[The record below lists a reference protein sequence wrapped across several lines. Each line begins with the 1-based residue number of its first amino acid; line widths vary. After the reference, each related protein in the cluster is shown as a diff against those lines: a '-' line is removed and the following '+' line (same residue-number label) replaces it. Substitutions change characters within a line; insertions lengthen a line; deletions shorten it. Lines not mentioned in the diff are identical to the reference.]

1 MKRIKAIVVTA
12 ILVITGFSV
21 QTANAT
27 VEIPEYVSFKVKGLS
42 LKSKI
47 MTAKQIKFIQK
58 KVQANPYYTEGN
70 CWVNYGSAVS
80 ESNVDKAEKLA
91 DKVCRE
97 IEKADKHYDASSDL
111 NSSDDSISPK
121 AIEIY
126 FSLEYPRILRYYD
139 PAASGDVPT
148 NSSPVLYNKKITVSA
163 KPENLENR
171 GLEFLGWTAKT
182 QGAGKL
188 YLPGDKIAIKNP
200 KWLYAKWD
208 GYTIEV
214 MVTDIGE
221 IGLGHVGFN
230 YKSPYNNNFTRELLG
245 LVENQA
251 FEVGGTEGAEQIW
264 FTAPG
269 NVSSES
275 LVSTGDIS
283 ATYMGSATCGWALDY
298 QECTMWYL
306 TATGD
311 GILTYDAVPIM

>member
-1 MKRIKAIVVTA
+1 MKKFKAIVVTA
-12 ILVITGFSV
+12 ILVVTGFSV

-27 VEIPEYVSFKVKGLS
+27 VDIPEYVSFKVKGLS

-58 KVQANPYYTEGN
+58 KVQANPYYTYGN
-70 CWVNYGSAVS
+70 CWVNYGSAVL
-80 ESNVDKAEKLA
+80 ESTVDKAEKLA

-97 IEKADKHYDASSDL
+97 IEKADKHYDASTDGYSL
-111 NSSDDSISPK
+111 DDSISPK

-126 FSLEYPRILRYYD
+126 FSLEDPRTLKYYD
-139 PAASGDVPT
+139 SAASGDVPT

-171 GLEFLGWTAKT
+171 GLEFLGWTAKNE
-182 QGAGKL
+182 GAGKL

-200 KWLYAKWD
+200 KWLYAKWA
-208 GYTIEV
+208 GYNID
-214 MVTDIGE
+214 VTVIDIGDV
-221 IGLGHVGFN
+221 GLGHVGFN
-230 YKSPYNNNFTRELLG
+230 FKSPYNNNLKTELLG
-245 LVENQA
+245 LVENQG

-269 NVSSES
+269 TVASES

-283 ATYMGSATCGWALDY
+283 ATYMGQATCGWALDY
-298 QECTMWYL
+298 QECTIWYV
-306 TATGD
+306 TAIGD
-311 GILTYDAVPIM
+311 GTLTYEVTPII

>member
-58 KVQANPYYTEGN
+58 KVQANPYYTEGE

-97 IEKADKHYDASSDL
+97 IEKADKHYDASTDGYSL
-111 NSSDDSISPK
+111 DDSISPK

-126 FSLEYPRILRYYD
+126 FNLEYPRILRYYD

-148 NSSPVLYNKKITVSA
+148 TSSPVLYNKKITVSA

-230 YKSPYNNNFTRELLG
+230 YKSPYNNNFTTELLG

>member
-12 ILVITGFSV
+12 ILVVTGFSV

-27 VEIPEYVSFKVKGLS
+27 VDIPEYVSFKVKGLS

-47 MTAKQIKFIQK
+47 LTAKQSKFIQK
-58 KVQANPYYTEGN
+58 KVKANPYYTAGN

-80 ESNVDKAEKLA
+80 DSNLDKAEKLA
-91 DKVCRE
+91 AKVCRE
-97 IEKADKHYDASSDL
+97 IEKADKHYDASSDGF
-111 NSSDDSISPK
+111 SSDDSISPK

-126 FSLEYPRILRYYD
+126 FRLQDRRTLEYFD
-139 PAASGDVPT
+139 PATGELPT
-148 NSSPVLYNKKITVSA
+148 NGSPVLYNKKIKVSA

-182 QGAGKL
+182 DGTGKL
-188 YLPGDKIAIKNP
+188 FLPGDKIAMKNP
-200 KWLYAKWD
+200 KTLYAKWA
-208 GYTIEV
+208 GYNIDVT
-214 MVTDIGE
+214 VTDVGE
-221 IGLGHVGFN
+221 VGLGHVGFN
-230 YKSPYNNNFTRELLG
+230 YKSPYWNAFTSELLG
-245 LVENQA
+245 LVQNQA
-251 FEVGGTEGAEQIW
+251 FEIGGTDGTEQIW

-269 NVSSES
+269 NVGSES

-283 ATYMGSATCGWALDY
+283 ATYMGSTTCGWALDY

-311 GILTYDAVPIM
+311 GSLTYEAVPIT

>member
-1 MKRIKAIVVTA
+1 
-12 ILVITGFSV
+12 
-21 QTANAT
+21 
-27 VEIPEYVSFKVKGLS
+27 
-42 LKSKI
+42 
-47 MTAKQIKFIQK
+47 
-58 KVQANPYYTEGN
+58 
-70 CWVNYGSAVS
+70 
-80 ESNVDKAEKLA
+80 
-91 DKVCRE
+91 
-97 IEKADKHYDASSDL
+97 
-111 NSSDDSISPK
+111 
-121 AIEIY
+121 
-126 FSLEYPRILRYYD
+126 
-139 PAASGDVPT
+139 
-148 NSSPVLYNKKITVSA
+148 
-163 KPENLENR
+163 
-171 GLEFLGWTAKT
+171 
-182 QGAGKL
+182 
-188 YLPGDKIAIKNP
+188 
-200 KWLYAKWD
+200 
-208 GYTIEV
+208 

-230 YKSPYNNNFTRELLG
+230 YRSPYYNNFTTELLG

>member
-12 ILVITGFSV
+12 VLVVTGFSV

-27 VEIPEYVSFKVKGLS
+27 VEIPESVSFKVKGLS

-58 KVQANPYYTEGN
+58 KVQANPYYTYGD

-126 FSLEYPRILRYYD
+126 FSLEDPRTLEYYVGE
-139 PAASGDVPT
+139 ASGDVPT
-148 NSSPVLYNKKITVSA
+148 TSSPVLYNKKITVSA
-163 KPENLENR
+163 KPESLENR
-171 GLEFLGWTAKT
+171 GLEFLGWTAKPD
-182 QGAGKL
+182 GAGKL
-188 YLPGDKIAIKNP
+188 YLPSSKIAIKNP
-200 KWLYAKWD
+200 KTLYAKWA
-208 GYTIEV
+208 GYNID
-214 MVTDIGE
+214 VTVIDIGE

-230 YKSPYNNNFTRELLG
+230 YKSPYHNNFTTELLG

-251 FEVGGTEGAEQIW
+251 FEVGGTEGTEQIS

-283 ATYMGSATCGWALDY
+283 ATYMGSAVCGFSLDY
-298 QECTMWYL
+298 QDCTIWQL

-311 GILTYDAVPIM
+311 GTLTYDVVPIT

>member
-1 MKRIKAIVVTA
+1 MKRIKAIVVAA
-12 ILVITGFSV
+12 ILVVTGFSV

-27 VEIPEYVSFKVKGLS
+27 VEIPESVSFKVKGLS

-58 KVQANPYYTEGN
+58 KVQANPYYTDGD

-97 IEKADKHYDASSDL
+97 IEKADKHYDADSDL

-126 FSLEYPRILRYYD
+126 FSLDDPRTLEYYVGE
-139 PAASGDVPT
+139 ASGDVPT
-148 NSSPVLYNKKITVSA
+148 TSSPVLYKKKITVSA

-171 GLEFLGWTAKT
+171 GLEFLGWTAKNN
-182 QGAGKL
+182 GAGKL
-188 YLPGDKIAIKNP
+188 YLPGDKISIKNP
-200 KWLYAKWD
+200 KTLYAKWD

-214 MVTDIGE
+214 FVTDIGE

-230 YKSPYNNNFTRELLG
+230 YRSPYYSSFTTELLG

-251 FEVGGTEGAEQIW
+251 FEVGGTEGAEQIR

-269 NVSSES
+269 FVLSES
-275 LVSTGDIS
+275 LVTNGNIS
-283 ATYMGSATCGWALDY
+283 ATYVGTGNCGWSLDY
-298 QECTMWYL
+298 QECTIWEL

-311 GILTYDAVPIM
+311 GTLTYDAVPIM